1 MALFGRKNPAELLA
15 EAMKYAG
22 LVNDWLQQPIQAASD
37 LGVVDR
43 VTTEYYTL
51 AVCCYLAQEKI
62 SPAARDYLHEAVVRS
77 SNYGK
82 KYAKDL
88 RKECSFMAVLMN
100 QMKTKERE
108 ARRARK
114 NVLQS
119 IVDAAF
125 VDFSKSERK
134 DEVRRIVYN
143 TVNLFAREIETTD
156 YKGMS
161 IPVSAPARPAAA
173 PERPAAPSRPITQT
187 QEPKTPAAPNADYT
201 FYNKQTGE
209 PIYLVKRGNPFAY
222 EGVVYQA
229 VTPHD
234 GPHPVF
240 MLDVARNA
248 VCTDVALS
256 EKLAHEFFRTNPQAG
271 AQLEKELERA
281 AAAKPAAAP
290 PPPDHPDVLTVRNG
304 QGQTRQ
310 LKVLGW
316 MDFGG
321 KEYAITTDLNG
332 GKSILVLV
340 RGADG
345 HLTGVDGALAR
356 DIFAIYRDRHPSQ
369 FK

>member
-1 MALFGRKNPAELLA
+1 MALFGRKKPAELLA
-15 EAMKYAG
+15 EAMKYTD
-22 LVNDWLQQPIQAASD
+22 LVNDWLRQPMQAASG

-82 KYAKDL
+82 QYSKDL
-88 RKECSFMAVLMN
+88 RKDCNTMAVLLNHMN
-100 QMKTKERE
+100 TKEKE
-108 ARRARK
+108 ARRGRK
-114 NVLQS
+114 NVLQA

-125 VDFSKSERK
+125 ADFTKNERG

-143 TVNLFAREIETTD
+143 TVNLFAEEIETTD
-156 YKGMS
+156 YKGMR
-161 IPVSAPARPAAA
+161 IPVSAPS
-173 PERPAAPSRPITQT
+173 RPAAPSRPITQT
-187 QEPKTPAAPNADYT
+187 QEPKTPPAPKADYT

-209 PIYLVKRGNPFAY
+209 PIYLAKRGNPFVY

-240 MLDVARNA
+240 MLDVARNTM
-248 VCTDVALS
+248 CTDVALS
-256 EKLAHEFFRTNPQAG
+256 EKLAHEFFRTNPA
-271 AQLEKELERA
+271 AADQLQKELERE
-281 AAAKPAAAP
+281 AAAKTPAAP
-290 PPPDHPDVLTVRNG
+290 PAPDHPDVLTVRNG

-321 KEYAITTDLNG
+321 KEYAITTDLSGN
-332 GKSILVLV
+332 KSILVLV

-345 HLTGVDGALAR
+345 HLTGVDGKMAR